1 MDTSEL
7 IKKVRKIEIK
17 TKGLSAHLFAGEY
30 HSAFKGTGMSFS
42 EVRAYSYGDDIR
54 NIDWNVTARTQETFV
69 KVFEEERELTVMLL
83 IDVSASQEFGTQG
96 VTKKD
101 YMTEIAA
108 VLAFSALG
116 NNDKVGAILFSDKIE
131 AYLPPKKG
139 KKNILRLI
147 RELIVVKP
155 QSKGTDIA
163 VVLDFFNSVQKKKC
177 ISFLISDFQSPDFQK
192 PLGITARK
200 HDLIGIKINDQQES
214 TLQNMGMISC
224 IDPESGQQFMIDTS
238 SKRFKKEYQAYFDA
252 SNQYFF
258 NTFTKLGA
266 ESIAINTQDDYI
278 KSLIDIFK
286 KR

>member
-252 SNQYFF
+252 SNQYFL